1 VETLTPAPDSTEKPA
16 RAPNGRALVVA
27 APSGVSA
34 MEESLAIVGYEAEVV
49 EDPYQAMAQLARRP
63 LAFRALVLGLSAV
76 HPPELAVIES
86 VKRRFPH
93 VDVLLADAA
102 GRSGSLTE
110 AVRLGADA
118 LLEGQRLRRFAHQG
132 FESPAPAAETRSD
145 QPGPGEPVLTTDE
158 LKALL
163 DD

>member
-1 VETLTPAPDSTEKPA
+1 
-16 RAPNGRALVVA
+16 
-27 APSGVSA
+27 
-34 MEESLAIVGYEAEVV
+34 M
-49 EDPYQAMAQLARRP
+49 
-63 LAFRALVLGLSAV
+63 
-76 HPPELAVIES
+76 IES

-102 GRSGSLTE
+102 GRSGSLSE

-132 FESPAPAAETRSD
+132 SESPAPAAETRSD